1 MIDFNNTVP
10 DFKFLKS
17 LRGPLVS
24 FFNNMHDRIY
34 GNLLSTDNEQL
45 IVRCKEIIRDFNHY
59 SNSIIRIFNLLDNEE
74 IYLNSN
80 NDVKNIIFSSLAL
93 LRKYHNQE
101 LTDTTFEEFQNFNH
115 NIIYTIN
122 KLLEECK
129 DQDIKEKV
137 NSLIQ
142 VLPSNFIFMI
152 GYVEDGSLEHSYEQE
167 KLNSF
172 ESLKN
177 KEDLAKKNM
186 IESIQ
191 LLENTANEIKKSRES
206 LSKVNEEKNKYQN
219 ERLLDSFLE
228 EYKDLEPKIQN
239 LNFFIIMF
247 FGIIV
252 GAYFCLFLIGQY
264 PKNTQQYFTYASSLV
279 FFAGLIGYLVRERK
293 RLITFHDYSK
303 KMYLEI
309 NALPEYISSLDTD
322 QANQIRINL
331 AHNFFAGNKTEPSE
345 PVSNNDISTV
355 LKYLEDIK
363 KLVNNK

>member
-1 MIDFNNTVP
+1 MIDFNNRIP
-10 DFKFLKS
+10 EFKYLND

-34 GNLLSTDNEQL
+34 GNLLSTNNDQV
-45 IVRCKEIIRDFNHY
+45 IVRCKEIIRDFNNYY
-59 SNSIIRIFNLLDNEE
+59 SLISQIFSLLDDEE
-74 IYLNSN
+74 IYADHNTIN
-80 NDVKNIIFSSLAL
+80 NIISSAILSL
-93 LRKYHNQE
+93 KQYQDQE
-101 LTDTTFEEFQNFNH
+101 FTDTTFEEFQNFNSSIRY
-115 NIIYTIN
+115 IIN
-122 KLLEECK
+122 SLMDECK
-129 DQDIKEKV
+129 YKDIKNKV
-137 NSLIQ
+137 TTLIKE
-142 VLPSNFIFMI
+142 LPSNFIFMI
-152 GYVEDGSLEHSYEQE
+152 GYVEDGSLEHGYEQE

-228 EYKDLEPKIQN
+228 EYKALEPKIQN
-239 LNFFIIMF
+239 LNFFIIIF